1 MTIKVT
7 SLTNNC
13 KNVAKE
19 EMVIAHLIG
28 EELRRIGA
36 IKYEHEPDMTD
47 KVLRITG
54 KFEVNRDKE
63 VTDMKCPQCGSNF
76 DGCQEN
82 GSRMI
87 HTCACGCRVMTDTN
101 VYKPMTEEQ
110 ILHGVQQEYGTS
122 YEMVVAIE
130 ELTELAKELCKDMRD
145 QGDEDAIA
153 EEMADVEI
161 VLAHLKMI
169 YKNAAA
175 VAGWRQQK
183 LRKLEQ
189 ILRDA

>member
-7 SLTNNC
+7 SQTKDC
-13 KNVAKE
+13 KNVAEKE
-19 EMVIAHLIG
+19 KVIAHLIG
-28 EELRRIGA
+28 EELQRIGA
-36 IKYEHEPDMTD
+36 IKYEHEPDMSD

-54 KFEVNRDKE
+54 KFEVSSDME
-63 VTDMKCPQCGSNF
+63 VTDMKCPQCGSDF

-82 GSRMI
+82 GSRI
-87 HTCACGCRVMTDTN
+87 IRTCACGCRVMTDTK
-101 VYKPMTEEQ
+101 VYKPMTEEE

-130 ELTELAKELCKDMRD
+130 KLTELAKELCKDMRD

-183 LRKLEQ
+183 LHELEQ
-189 ILRDA
+189 MLRDA